1 MLQAA
6 NGVGVGRKEKRE
18 ERKKGGGL
26 ERERVRD
33 ACYKNPL
40 LFIFVPAGVR
50 KFLIG

>member
-6 NGVGVGRKEKRE
+6 NGVGVGRKEQRE
-18 ERKKGGGL
+18 GDWR

-40 LFIFVPAGVR
+40 LFIFAPAGIG